1 MKSSV
6 ERTQRDYTMAWLSCP
21 VLKRFRQFQD
31 EADGWRGRRWAGPGR
46 KAAASA
52 VLIAAK
58 STAAAMGW
66 RQVEA
71 VTASIGF
78 SAAKIG
84 CSKRWAGIGRSQ

>member
-6 ERTQRDYTMAWLSCP
+6 ERRQRGYTMAWLSYP

-31 EADGWRGRRWAGPGR
+31 ESDGWAGGSIGRGRRWAGPGR
-46 KAAASA
+46 KVAASA
-52 VLIAAK
+52 GLIAAK

-66 RQVEA
+66 RQLEA

-78 SAAKIG
+78 TAEKIG
-84 CSKRWAGIGRSQ
+84 CSK